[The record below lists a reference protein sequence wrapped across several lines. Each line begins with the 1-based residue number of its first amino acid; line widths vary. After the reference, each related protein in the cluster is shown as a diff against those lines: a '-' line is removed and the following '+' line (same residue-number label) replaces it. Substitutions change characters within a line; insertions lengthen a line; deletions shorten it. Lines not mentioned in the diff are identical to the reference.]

1 MVMKGSFSIDGTTP
15 ASHIGPL
22 YPALLALLY
31 RVVGHRPAWVPL
43 SQHGIGCDYGIL
55 SVSWG
60 ESPLRGDDWSDRRRG
75 NVPQPMPIRCRAVA
89 GKLHRVL
96 CEASLKQI
104 RNMLNF
110 QLKLAALHSA

>member
-1 MVMKGSFSIDGTTP
+1 MVMKGSFSMDGTTP

-22 YPALLALLY
+22 YLALLALLY

-55 SVSWG
+55 SVS
-60 ESPLRGDDWSDRRRG
+60 RGRVSSSGYDWRDRRG
-75 NVPQPMPIRCRAVA
+75 GDVPQPMPIRCRALA
-89 GKLHRVL
+89 GKPHQVL

-110 QLKLAALHSA
+110 QLKLAALHST